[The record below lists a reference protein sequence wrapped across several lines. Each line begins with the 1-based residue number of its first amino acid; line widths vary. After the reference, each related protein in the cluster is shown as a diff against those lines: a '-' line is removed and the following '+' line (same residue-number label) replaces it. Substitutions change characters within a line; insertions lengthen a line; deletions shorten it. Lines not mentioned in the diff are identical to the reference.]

1 VKNVNRSKLTRL
13 NIKDIPYLNT
23 KEFLTKY
30 IKRIL
35 TIAQIYHLD
44 ISEKISFRLLL
55 DIIDLLPELNTLKI
69 NSITLGESLSDEERY
84 MMCLILNRSQI
95 TKVYLEEIEYIKEV
109 FILMILCPRIVYLE
123 INYVDQIDIE
133 FILRCIFEED
143 LHEFSD
149 QLRSICFRILAAD
162 KNMIQKL
169 QKMINDEKLLTD
181 YTIERA
187 LDKIY
192 LQWK

>member
-1 VKNVNRSKLTRL
+1 VKNVNPSKLTRL

-23 KEFLTKY
+23 KELLTKY

-35 TIAQIYHLD
+35 SIAQIYHLD

-55 DIIDLLPELNTLKI
+55 EIMDLLPELNTLKM

-95 TKVYLEEIEYIKEV
+95 TKVYLQEIEYIKEV
-109 FILMILCPRIVYLE
+109 FILMMLCPRIVYIE

-143 LHEFSD
+143 LQEFSD

-162 KNMIQKL
+162 NNMIQKL

-181 YTIERA
+181 YSIERVI
-187 LDKIY
+187 DKIY